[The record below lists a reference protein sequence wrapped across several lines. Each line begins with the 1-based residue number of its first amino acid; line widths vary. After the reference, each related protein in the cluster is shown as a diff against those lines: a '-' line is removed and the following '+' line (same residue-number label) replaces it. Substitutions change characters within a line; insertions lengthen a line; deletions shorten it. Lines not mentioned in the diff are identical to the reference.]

1 MTNPEFIARATRQLS
16 FDRNAKL
23 VKYLAA
29 GVLSLSIIG
38 YYLAKYANER
48 NKSIFKLQSDCEK
61 LSEMNRELTATNTKM
76 EEEKRD
82 REAENEKLRLQIKTL
97 SSQHASKNYS

>member
-38 YYLAKYANER
+38 YYLAKYANQK
-48 NKSIFKLQSDCEK
+48 NKSISKLQSDYEK

-76 EEEKRD
+76 E
-82 REAENEKLRLQIKTL
+82 
-97 SSQHASKNYS
+97 

>member
-29 GVLSLSIIG
+29 GVLGLSIIG
-38 YYLAKYANER
+38 YYLTKYANER
-48 NKSIFKLQSDCEK
+48 NKSISKLQSDCEK
-61 LSEMNRELTATNTKM
+61 LSEMNKELTATNTKM
-76 EEEKRD
+76 EEEKLD

-97 SSQHASKNYS
+97 SNQHASKNCS

>member
-23 VKYLAA
+23 VKYLAV
-29 GVLSLSIIG
+29 GVLSLSFIG

-48 NKSIFKLQSDCEK
+48 NKSISKLQSDCEK
-61 LSEMNRELTATNTKM
+61 LSEMNKDLTESNTKM
-76 EEEKRD
+76 EAEKLD
-82 REAENEKLRLQIKTL
+82 REAENEKLRIQIKTL
-97 SSQHASKNYS
+97 INQQAS

>member
-23 VKYLAA
+23 VKYLAV

-38 YYLAKYANER
+38 YYLAKYANGR
-48 NKSIFKLQSDCEK
+48 NKSTSKLQSDCEK
-61 LSEMNRELTATNTKM
+61 LSEMNKDLTESNAKM
-76 EEEKRD
+76 EAEKLD
-82 REAENEKLRLQIKTL
+82 REAENEKLRIQIKTL
-97 SSQHASKNYS
+97 INQQAS